1 MHLWLVTVG
10 EPLPTDAGTPR
21 LLRTGMLAERL
32 LARGHTVDWW
42 NSTFD
47 HVAKRHRA
55 DRDTTVEVR
64 QGYRFLLLHGPGYRR
79 NVSLRRWANHRVIA
93 AHLARFA
100 DIYRAA
106 APIEIAER
114 PRLRRRGCARGGRA
128 ALARLFE
135 RGSWACP
142 KR

>member
-1 MHLWLVTVG
+1 MRIWLVTVG

-55 DRDTTVEVR
+55 RQDTALQVR
-64 QGYRFLLLHGPGYRR
+64 ERYRLLLLHGPAYRR
-79 NVSLRRWANHRVIA
+79 NVSIRRWANHRVIA
-93 AHLARFA
+93 AHFARWMPKEPPPDLILCSLPNLELAREA
-100 DIYRAA
+100 ILYAQ
-106 APIEIAER
+106 
-114 PRLRRRGCARGGRA
+114 PRSIPVVLDLRVM
-128 ALARLFE
+128 
-135 RGSWACP
+135 
-142 KR
+142 